1 MREGGEAGLKEM
13 TRKAEKPIAVMGMSG
28 VGKTRIAS
36 MLRRDANW
44 FHYSVDYRIG
54 TRYLGEAIADEF
66 KREAM
71 KTPVLRDMLLSD
83 SIYISSNIT
92 FDNLAPLSTW
102 LGKPGD
108 VKKGGIAFEE
118 YLRRQRLH
126 REAEI
131 SALLDTPLFVAKAKS
146 IYGYDRFICDTGGSI
161 CEIVDPNDPNDR
173 VLNSLSETCT
183 IVYIAGD
190 DAHAD
195 ALKARFAK
203 SPKPMYYNEGFLKR
217 IWADYLKAKGVA
229 ESKIDPD
236 DFIRSGFAQ
245 LIDWRRPRYEAI
257 AKNWG
262 VTVSAREIE
271 MVTTPAAFFAL
282 LDK

>member
-1 MREGGEAGLKEM
+1 MNG
-13 TRKAEKPIAVMGMSG
+13 KARKPIAVIGMSG

-36 MLRRDANW
+36 MLRRDAGW

-71 KTPVLRDMLLSD
+71 KNPALKEMLLSD
-83 SIYISSNIT
+83 SIYIASNIT
-92 FDNLAPLSTW
+92 FDNLAPLSAW

-108 VKKGGIAFEE
+108 PKKGGIAFEE

-131 SALLDTPLFVAKAKS
+131 SALLDTPRFAEKAKS
-146 IYGYDRFICDTGGSI
+146 IYGYDHFICDAGGSI
-161 CEIVDPNDPNDR
+161 CEVVDPDDANDR
-173 VLNSLSETCT
+173 VLKTLSEACT

-190 DAHAD
+190 EAHAD
-195 ALKARFAK
+195 ALKLRFANY
-203 SPKPMYYNEGFLKR
+203 PKPMYYNEAFLTR
-217 IWADYLKAKGVA
+217 IWAEYLAAKGVA
-229 ESKIDPD
+229 ESAVDPD

-262 VTVSAREIE
+262 VTVAARDIE
-271 MVTTPAAFFAL
+271 KVRTPAEFLGLVEGA
-282 LDK
+282 

>member
-1 MREGGEAGLKEM
+1 MKRA
-13 TRKAEKPIAVMGMSG
+13 TKPIAVIGMSG

-36 MLRRDANW
+36 MLRREAGW

-71 KTPVLRDMLLSD
+71 KTPLLREMLLSD

-108 VKKGGIAFEE
+108 PEKGGIALDE

-131 SALLDTPLFVAKAKS
+131 SALLDAPRFAAKAKS
-146 IYGYDRFICDTGGSI
+146 IYGYDHFICDAGGSI
-161 CEIVDPNDPNDR
+161 CEVVDPEDPNDR
-173 VLNSLSETCT
+173 VLRTLAETCR

-190 DAHAD
+190 EAHAE
-195 ALKARFAK
+195 ALKSRFARY
-203 SPKPMYYNEGFLKR
+203 PKPMYYNEAFLKR
-217 IWADYLKAKGVA
+217 IWADYLSQQGVA
-229 ESKIDPD
+229 ERDVDPD
-236 DFIRSGFAQ
+236 DFIRWGFAQ

-262 VTVSAREIE
+262 VTVSARDIE
-271 MVTTPAAFFAL
+271 KVTTSEGFL
-282 LDK
+282 GLVGRE

>member
-1 MREGGEAGLKEM
+1 MAHAQR
-13 TRKAEKPIAVMGMSG
+13 PIAVMGMSG

-36 MLRRDANW
+36 LLRREANW

-71 KTPVLRDMLLSD
+71 KAPLLREMLLSD

-92 FDNLAPLSTW
+92 FENLAPLSAW

-108 VKKGGIAFEE
+108 PKKGGIPFEE
-118 YLRRQRLH
+118 YVRRQRLH

-131 SALLDTPLFVAKAKS
+131 SALLDTPKFVGKAKS
-146 IYGYDRFICDTGGSI
+146 IYGYDHFICDSGGSI
-161 CEIVDPNDPNDR
+161 CEVVEPDDPDDP
-173 VLNSLSETCT
+173 VLKSLSEACR

-190 DAHAD
+190 KAHSD

-203 SPKPMYYNEGFLKR
+203 APKPMYYNEAFLKR
-217 IWADYLKAKGVA
+217 IWADYLAAKGVA
-229 ESKIDPD
+229 EDAVDPD
-236 DFIRSGFAQ
+236 DFIRWGFAQ

-262 VTVSAREIE
+262 VTISARDIE
-271 MVTTPAAFFAL
+271 KVKTPAEFFAL
-282 LDK
+282 VGA

>member
-1 MREGGEAGLKEM
+1 MRGDE
-13 TRKAEKPIAVMGMSG
+13 RPIVLIGMSG

-36 MLRRDANW
+36 MLRREANW
-44 FHYSVDYRIG
+44 FHYSADYRIG

-71 KTPVLRDMLLSD
+71 KNPALREMLLSD

-92 FDNLAPLSTW
+92 FDNLAPLSAW

-108 VKKGGIAFEE
+108 PAKGGIPFEE

-131 SALLDTPLFVAKAKS
+131 AALLDAPLFINKAKS
-146 IYGYDRFICDTGGSI
+146 IYGYEHFVCDAGGSI
-161 CEIVDPNDPNDR
+161 CEVVEPGDPGDR
-173 VLNSLSETCT
+173 VLKTLSAAMRLV
-183 IVYIAGD
+183 IIKGD

-195 ALKARFAK
+195 ALKARFAQ
-203 SPKPMYYNEGFLKR
+203 SPKPMYYNEAFLKR
-217 IWADYLKAKGVA
+217 IWADYLAAKGVS
-229 ESKIDPD
+229 ESAVDPD
-236 DFIRSGFAQ
+236 DFIRWGFAK

-257 AKNWG
+257 ARNWG
-262 VTVSAREIE
+262 VMVSARDVEKE
-271 MVTTPAAFFAL
+271 TTPAAFL
-282 LDK
+282 ELIGRR

>member
-1 MREGGEAGLKEM
+1 MAGAQ
-13 TRKAEKPIAVMGMSG
+13 RPIAVLGMSG
-28 VGKTRIAS
+28 VGKTRVAS
-36 MLRRDANW
+36 LLRREANW

-71 KTPVLRDMLLSD
+71 KNPMLREMLLTD

-92 FDNLAPLSTW
+92 FENLSPLSAF

-108 VKKGGIAFEE
+108 PRKGGISFTE

-131 SALLDTPLFVAKAKS
+131 SALMDVPAFIEKARA
-146 IYGYDRFICDTGGSI
+146 IYGYEHFICDTGGSI
-161 CEIVDPNDPNDR
+161 CEVVDPEDPNDP
-173 VLNSLSETCT
+173 VLKTLSASCRL
-183 IVYIAGD
+183 VYIAGD

-195 ALKARFAK
+195 ALKARFSEA
-203 SPKPMYYNEGFLKR
+203 PKPMYYNEAFLKK
-217 IWADYLKAKGVA
+217 IWADYLAAKGVA
-229 ESKIDPD
+229 ETAVDPD
-236 DFIRSGFAQ
+236 DFIRWGFAR

-271 MVTTPAAFFAL
+271 RATTPAALFTLVDASQR
-282 LDK
+282 

>member
-1 MREGGEAGLKEM
+1 MAHGAD
-13 TRKAEKPIAVMGMSG
+13 AKPIAVMGMSG
-28 VGKTRIAS
+28 VGKTRVAS
-36 MLRRDANW
+36 LLRREAGW

-71 KTPVLRDMLLSD
+71 KNPVLREMLLSD

-92 FDNLAPLSTW
+92 FENLAPLSAW

-108 VKKGGIAFEE
+108 PAKGGIPIAD

-131 SALLDTPLFVAKAKS
+131 AALLDAPLFIDKAKS
-146 IYGYDRFICDTGGSI
+146 IYGYQHFVCDTGGSI
-161 CEIVDPNDPNDR
+161 CEIVDPHDANDP
-173 VLNSLSETCT
+173 VLKILSDACA

-190 DAHAD
+190 EAHAD

-203 SPKPMYYNEGFLKR
+203 NPKPMYYNEEFLKT
-217 IWADYLKAKGVA
+217 IWAEYLAAKGVA
-229 ESKIDPD
+229 EDAVDPD
-236 DFIRSGFAQ
+236 DFIRWGFAR

-257 AKNWG
+257 AENWG
-262 VTVSAREIE
+262 VTVNARDIE
-271 MVTTPAAFFAL
+271 KAMTPAALFAL
-282 LDK
+282 LGR

>member
-1 MREGGEAGLKEM
+1 MSGNAQ
-13 TRKAEKPIAVMGMSG
+13 KPIAVIGMSG

-36 MLRRDANW
+36 MLRREAGW

-71 KTPVLRDMLLSD
+71 KNPALREMLLSD
-83 SIYISSNIT
+83 SIYIASNIT
-92 FDNLAPLSTW
+92 FDNLAPLSAF

-108 VKKGGIAFEE
+108 PKKGGIAFDE

-131 SALLDTPLFVAKAKS
+131 SALLDAPRFAAKAKS
-146 IYGYDRFICDTGGSI
+146 IYGYDHFICDAGGSI
-161 CEIVDPNDPNDR
+161 CEVVDPDDPNDA
-173 VLNSLSETCT
+173 VLKTLADTCT
-183 IVYIAGD
+183 LVYIAGD
-190 DAHAD
+190 ERHAE

-203 SPKPMYYNEGFLKR
+203 YPKPMYYNEAFLKR
-217 IWADYLKAKGVA
+217 IWTEYLSQKGVA
-229 ESKIDPD
+229 EHDVDPD
-236 DFIRSGFAQ
+236 DFIRWGFAQ
-245 LIDWRRPRYEAI
+245 LIDWRAPRYDAI

-262 VTVSAREIE
+262 VTVSARDIE
-271 MVTTPAAFFAL
+271 KVTTPGEFLNL
-282 LDK
+282 LR

>member
-1 MREGGEAGLKEM
+1 MA
-13 TRKAEKPIAVMGMSG
+13 KAQKPIAALGMSG

-108 VKKGGIAFEE
+108 MKKGGIAFEE

-131 SALLDTPLFVAKAKS
+131 SALLDTPLFVEKAKS

-161 CEIVDPNDPNDR
+161 CEIVDPNDPNDC
-173 VLNSLSETCT
+173 VLKSLSDTCT

-190 DAHAD
+190 EAHAD

-203 SPKPMYYNEGFLKR
+203 TPKPMYYSEAFLTR
-217 IWADYLKAKGVA
+217 IWAEYLKAKSVD
-229 ESKIDPD
+229 EREVDPD

>member
-1 MREGGEAGLKEM
+1 M
-13 TRKAEKPIAVMGMSG
+13 TDGAAKPIAVMGMSG

-36 MLRRDANW
+36 MLRRDAGW

-71 KTPVLRDMLLSD
+71 KTPMLRDMLLSD

-92 FDNLAPLSTW
+92 FDNLAPLSVW

-108 VKKGGIAFEE
+108 PGKGGIPFED

-131 SALLDTPLFVAKAKS
+131 SALLDAPLFARKAKS
-146 IYGYDRFICDTGGSI
+146 IYGYEHFICDTGGSI
-161 CEIVDPNDPNDR
+161 CEVVDPDDSNDR
-173 VLNSLSETCT
+173 VLKILSQTCT
-183 IVYIAGD
+183 IVHIKGD
-190 DAHAD
+190 EAHAE

-203 SPKPMYYNEGFLKR
+203 YPKPMYYNEDFLKR
-217 IWADYLKAKGVA
+217 IWADYLKSKGVA
-229 ESKIDPD
+229 ESKVDPD
-236 DFIRSGFAQ
+236 DFIRWGFAQ

-262 VTVSAREIE
+262 VTVSARDIE
-271 MVTTPAAFFAL
+271 KVTTPEGFLGL
-282 LDK
+282 LGRASR

>member
-1 MREGGEAGLKEM
+1 MA
-13 TRKAEKPIAVMGMSG
+13 KAQKPIAALGMSG

-36 MLRRDANW
+36 MLRREAGW

-71 KTPVLRDMLLSD
+71 KNPMLREMLLSD

-92 FDNLAPLSTW
+92 FENLAPLSAW

-108 VKKGGIAFEE
+108 PARGGIPFAD

-126 REAEI
+126 REAEMA
-131 SALLDTPLFVAKAKS
+131 ALIDTPLFIDKAKS
-146 IYGYDRFICDTGGSI
+146 IYGYQHFICDTGGSI
-161 CEIVDPNDPNDR
+161 CEIVDPENLDDP
-173 VLNSLSETCT
+173 VLKILSEACS

-190 DAHAD
+190 EAHAD

-203 SPKPMYYNEGFLKR
+203 NPKPMYYNEEFLKR
-217 IWADYLKAKGVA
+217 IWAEYLAAKGVA
-229 ESKIDPD
+229 EGVVDPD
-236 DFIRSGFAQ
+236 DFIRWGFAR

-262 VTVSAREIE
+262 VTVDARDIE
-271 MVTTPAAFFAL
+271 KATTPAALFAL
-282 LDK
+282 LGR

>member
-1 MREGGEAGLKEM
+1 MAKGGEPKS
-13 TRKAEKPIAVMGMSG
+13 IAVMGMSG

-36 MLRRDANW
+36 MLRKEANW

-71 KTPVLRDMLLSD
+71 KNAVLREMLLSD

-108 VKKGGIAFEE
+108 PKKGGIPFEE

-131 SALLDTPLFVAKAKS
+131 SALNDAPRFAEKANS
-146 IYGYDRFICDTGGSI
+146 IYGYDHFICDTGGSI
-161 CEIVDPNDPNDR
+161 CEVVDPDDPNDP
-173 VLNSLSETCT
+173 VMTALSKSCR
-183 IVYIAGD
+183 IVVIEGD
-190 DAHAD
+190 AAHAE

-203 SPKPMYYNEGFLKR
+203 APKPMYYNEAFLKR
-217 IWADYLKAKGVA
+217 IWADYRAANGVG
-229 ESKIDPD
+229 ETEVDPD
-236 DFIRSGFAQ
+236 DFIRWGFAQ
-245 LIDWRRPRYEAI
+245 LIDRRRPRYDAI
-257 AKNWG
+257 ARRWG
-262 VTVSAREIE
+262 ATVSARDVEK
-271 MVTTPAAFFAL
+271 AATAGEFL
-282 LDK
+282 GLVK

>member
-1 MREGGEAGLKEM
+1 MREGA
-13 TRKAEKPIAVMGMSG
+13 RKPIAVMGMSG

-36 MLRRDANW
+36 MLRKEANW

-71 KTPVLRDMLLSD
+71 KNPMLREMLLTD

-92 FDNLAPLSTW
+92 FENLAPLSAF

-108 VKKGGIAFEE
+108 PNKGGIPFAE

-126 REAEI
+126 KAAEI
-131 SALLDTPLFVAKAKS
+131 SALTDVPAFIEKARA
-146 IYGYDRFICDTGGSI
+146 IYGYEHFICDTGGSI
-161 CEIVDPNDPNDR
+161 CEVVDPEDPNDP
-173 VLNSLSETCT
+173 VLRTLAAACR
-183 IVYIAGD
+183 IVYIDGD
-190 DAHAD
+190 EAHSD

-203 SPKPMYYNEGFLKR
+203 APKPMYYNEAFLKK
-217 IWADYLKAKGVA
+217 IWADYLSQKGVSEA
-229 ESKIDPD
+229 QVDPD

-262 VTVSAREIE
+262 VTISARELE
-271 MVTTPAAFFAL
+271 KVQTPGEFLQLVGQA
-282 LDK
+282 

>member
-1 MREGGEAGLKEM
+1 MSG
-13 TRKAEKPIAVMGMSG
+13 KAQKPIAVIGMSG
-28 VGKTRIAS
+28 VGKTRVAS
-36 MLRRDANW
+36 MLRREAGW

-71 KTPVLRDMLLSD
+71 TSPILREMLLSD

-108 VKKGGIAFEE
+108 RARGGIAFEE

-131 SALLDTPLFVAKAKS
+131 SALLDAPLFVQKAKS
-146 IYGYDRFICDTGGSI
+146 VYGYDHFICDAGGSI
-161 CEIVDPNDPNDR
+161 CEVVDPEDKDDS
-173 VLNSLSETCT
+173 VLKTLSQACT

-190 DAHAD
+190 DAHAE
-195 ALKARFAK
+195 ALKQRFAK
-203 SPKPMYYNEGFLKR
+203 YPKPMYYNEAFLKR
-217 IWADYLKAKGVA
+217 IWADYLAAKGVA
-229 ESKIDPD
+229 EREVDPD
-236 DFIRSGFAQ
+236 DFIRWGFAQ
-245 LIDWRRPRYEAI
+245 LIDWRQPRYEAI
-257 AKNWG
+257 ANNWG

-271 MVTTPAAFFAL
+271 KVKTPEEFLAL
-282 LDK
+282 VENA

>member
-1 MREGGEAGLKEM
+1 MAHN
-13 TRKAEKPIAVMGMSG
+13 TQKPIAVMGMSG

-36 MLRRDANW
+36 LLRREANW

-108 VKKGGIAFEE
+108 AMKGGIAFEE

-131 SALLDTPLFVAKAKS
+131 SALLDTPLFVEKAKS

-161 CEIVDPNDPNDR
+161 CEVVEADDPNDR
-173 VLNSLSETCT
+173 VLKTLAETCT

-190 DAHAD
+190 EAHAD

-203 SPKPMYYNEGFLKR
+203 SPKPMYYNEAFLKR
-217 IWADYLKAKGVA
+217 IWADYLKTKSVHETAV
-229 ESKIDPD
+229 DPD
-236 DFIRSGFAQ
+236 DFVRWGFAR

-262 VTVSAREIE
+262 VTVSARDIE
-271 MVTTPAAFFAL
+271 KVTTPADFFAL
-282 LDK
+282 IDR

>member
-1 MREGGEAGLKEM
+1 M
-13 TRKAEKPIAVMGMSG
+13 TSRNSEKPIAVIGMSG

-36 MLRRDANW
+36 MLRREAGW
-44 FHYSVDYRIG
+44 FHYSADYRIG

-71 KTPVLRDMLLSD
+71 KSPVLREMLLSD

-108 VKKGGIAFEE
+108 PKKGGIPFDE

-131 SALLDTPLFVAKAKS
+131 AALLDAPLFAEKAKS
-146 IYGYDRFICDTGGSI
+146 IYGYDHFVCDAGGSI
-161 CEIVDPNDPNDR
+161 CEVVDPEDKNDR
-173 VLNSLSETCT
+173 VLKTLAATCT

-190 DAHAD
+190 ERHAE

-203 SPKPMYYNEGFLKR
+203 YPKPMYYNEAFLKR
-217 IWADYLKAKGVA
+217 IWADYLGRKGVA
-229 ESKIDPD
+229 EAAVDPD

-262 VTVSAREIE
+262 VTVSARDVEK
-271 MVTTPAAFFAL
+271 VTTPAGFLGLVERA
-282 LDK
+282 

>member
-1 MREGGEAGLKEM
+1 M
-13 TRKAEKPIAVMGMSG
+13 TSRSSEKPIAVIGMSG

-36 MLRRDANW
+36 MLRKDAGW
-44 FHYSVDYRIG
+44 FHYSSDYRIG

-71 KTPVLRDMLLSD
+71 KSPVLREMLLSD

-108 VKKGGIAFEE
+108 PKKGGIAFAE

-131 SALLDTPLFVAKAKS
+131 AALLDAPLFADKAKS
-146 IYGYDRFICDTGGSI
+146 IYGYEHFICDAGGSI
-161 CEIVDPNDPNDR
+161 CEVVDPGDPEDR
-173 VLNSLSETCT
+173 VLKTLAATCT

-190 DAHAD
+190 EAHAD

-203 SPKPMYYNEGFLKR
+203 YPKPMYYNEAFLKR
-217 IWADYLKAKGVA
+217 IWADYLVAKGVA
-229 ESKIDPD
+229 ETQVDPD

-262 VTVSAREIE
+262 VTVSARNVEKA
-271 MVTTPAAFFAL
+271 TTPAAFLGLVA
-282 LDK
+282 KT

>member
-1 MREGGEAGLKEM
+1 MKSA
-13 TRKAEKPIAVMGMSG
+13 AKPIAVIGMSG
-28 VGKTRIAS
+28 VGKTRIAA
-36 MLRRDANW
+36 MLRRDAGW

-54 TRYLGEAIADEF
+54 TRYLGEAIVDEF

-71 KTPVLRDMLLSD
+71 KTPLLREMLLSD

-108 VKKGGIAFEE
+108 PEKGGIAFDE

-131 SALLDTPLFVAKAKS
+131 AALTDTPIFIDKAKS
-146 IYGYDRFICDTGGSI
+146 IYGYDHFICDAGGSI
-161 CEIVDPNDPNDR
+161 CEVVDPDDKNDR
-173 VLNSLSETCT
+173 VLKTLSAACA

-190 DAHAD
+190 ERHAD
-195 ALKARFAK
+195 ALKARF
-203 SPKPMYYNEGFLKR
+203 SRYPKPMYYNEAFLKR
-217 IWADYLKAKGVA
+217 IWADYLAARGVA
-229 ESKIDPD
+229 EHDVDPD
-236 DFIRSGFAQ
+236 DFIRSGFAR

-257 AKNWG
+257 ARNWG
-262 VTVSAREIE
+262 VTVSARDIE
-271 MVTTPAAFFAL
+271 KVTTPEGFWGLVGRA
-282 LDK
+282 

>member
-1 MREGGEAGLKEM
+1 MIDYDKD
-13 TRKAEKPIAVMGMSG
+13 KPIAVMGMSG
-28 VGKTRIAS
+28 VGKTRIGA
-36 MLRRDANW
+36 MLRREANW

-54 TRYLGEAIADEF
+54 TRYLGEAIVDEF

-71 KTPVLRDMLLSD
+71 KAPLLRDMLLSD

-92 FDNLAPLSTW
+92 FENLAPLSTW

-108 VKKGGIAFEE
+108 PARGGIAFAE

-131 SALLDTPLFVAKAKS
+131 AALLDTRLFVDKAKS
-146 IYGYDRFICDTGGSI
+146 IYGYDHFICDTGGSI
-161 CEIVDPNDPNDR
+161 CEIVDPDDKCDR
-173 VLNSLSETCT
+173 VLKALSESCL
-183 IVYIAGD
+183 IVFIAGD
-190 DAHAD
+190 DRHAQ

-203 SPKPMYYNEGFLKR
+203 APKPMYYNEAFLKR
-217 IWADYLKAKGVA
+217 IWADYLSAKNVA
-229 ESKIDPD
+229 EDKVDPD
-236 DFIRSGFAQ
+236 DFIRWGFAQ

-257 AKNWG
+257 ARNWG

-271 MVTTPAAFFAL
+271 KATTPAAFLSLVEKAVATP
-282 LDK
+282 

>member
-1 MREGGEAGLKEM
+1 M
-13 TRKAEKPIAVMGMSG
+13 TSQIPEKPIALIGMSG
-28 VGKTRIAS
+28 VGKTRIAA
-36 MLRRDANW
+36 MLRKDAGW

-71 KTPVLRDMLLSD
+71 KSPVLKEMLLSD

-108 VKKGGIAFEE
+108 PARGGIPFDE

-131 SALLDTPLFVAKAKS
+131 AALLDAPAFAEKAKS
-146 IYGYDRFICDTGGSI
+146 IYGYQHFVCDAGGSI
-161 CEIVDPNDPNDR
+161 CEVVDPEDASDP
-173 VLNSLSETCT
+173 VLQTLSETCR

-190 DAHAD
+190 ESHAA

-203 SPKPMYYNEGFLKR
+203 YPKPMYYNEAFLKR
-217 IWADYLKAKGVA
+217 IWAEYRAQRGVP
-229 ESKIDPD
+229 ESAVDPD

-271 MVTTPAAFFAL
+271 SVTTPAAFFELVARA
-282 LDK
+282 

>member
-1 MREGGEAGLKEM
+1 M
-13 TRKAEKPIAVMGMSG
+13 TSRSSEKPIAVIGMSG

-36 MLRRDANW
+36 MLRREAGW

-71 KTPVLRDMLLSD
+71 KSPALKEMLLSD
-83 SIYISSNIT
+83 SIYIASNIT

-108 VKKGGIAFEE
+108 PAKGGIAFAE

-126 REAEI
+126 REAETQ
-131 SALLDTPLFVAKAKS
+131 ALLDTPKFVEKAKS
-146 IYGYDRFICDTGGSI
+146 IYGYEHFICDAGGSI
-161 CEIVDPNDPNDR
+161 CEVVDPEDRNDR
-173 VLNSLSETCT
+173 VLKTLAESCR
-183 IVYIAGD
+183 IIYIAGD
-190 DAHAD
+190 EAHAD

-203 SPKPMYYNEGFLKR
+203 YPKPMYYNEAFLTR
-217 IWADYLKAKGVA
+217 IWADYRSAKGV
-229 ESKIDPD
+229 EETQVDPD
-236 DFIRSGFAQ
+236 DFIRWGFAQ

-257 AKNWG
+257 ARNWG
-262 VTVSAREIE
+262 VTVSARDIE
-271 MVTTPAAFFAL
+271 KVTTPAGFLAL
-282 LDK
+282 VERA